1 MTLEGPRILDKGFS
15 GGVITNDSELP
26 PSTGATSTGGIIKQ
40 SNNVFSQQSYYDLAG
55 YTLDD
60 LTAFFAG
67 VTIQEE
73 FTPHGTMTGFIVD
86 LITTHQLTSADMIG
100 AHFTDPTST
109 LDLPGFNL
117 STFDM
122 NQVIYARTRTFNTS
136 LMFAGNQVSEYGRTQ
151 WGTCSAATSE
161 KIYLTRIIY
170 TAIPM
175 APDTTISIPPCNY
188 VTSIIVGREP
198 DLTFMMRQRRSYEE
212 ATGVSP

>member
-15 GGVITNDSELP
+15 GGVITNDDPTTAS
-26 PSTGATSTGGIIKQ
+26 ATGGIVKL
-40 SNNVFSQQSYYDLAG
+40 SNNVFVMQSYYDLAG
-55 YTLDD
+55 YTQND

-67 VTIQEE
+67 VNIQEE
-73 FTPHGTMTGFIVD
+73 FAPTGTMVSFIVD
-86 LITTHQLTSADMIG
+86 LVTTHQLNSADIIN
-100 AHFTDPTST
+100 AHFTDPAAT

-122 NQVIYARTRTFNTS
+122 NQVIYGRTRTFNTS
-136 LMFAGNQVSEYGRTQ
+136 AEWLNQISEYGRTQ

-170 TAIPM
+170 TAIPIV
-175 APDTTISIPPCNY
+175 AAATITIPPCNY
-188 VTSIIVGREP
+188 VTSVIVGREP

-212 ATGVSP
+212 ATGLDDS

>member
-15 GGVITNDSELP
+15 GGVITNTEP
-26 PSTGATSTGGIIKQ
+26 PATPGADSTGGIDKL
-40 SNNVFSQQSYYDLAG
+40 SDTVYAMRSYYDLSG

-67 VTIQEE
+67 VTIQEQ

-86 LITTHQLTSADMIG
+86 MITTHQLSSADIIN
-100 AHFTDPTST
+100 AHFAAAT

-136 LMFAGNQVSEYGRTQ
+136 AEWSQISEYGRTQ
-151 WGTCSAATSE
+151 WGTCSASTSE
-161 KIYLTRIIY
+161 KVYLTRIIY
-170 TAIPM
+170 TGGILPPGA
-175 APDTTISIPPCNY
+175 TLTVPPCNY

-198 DLTFMMRQRRSYEE
+198 DLTFMMRQRRSYEL
-212 ATGVSP
+212 ATGLDDS

>member
-1 MTLEGPRILDKGFS
+1 VTLEGPRILDKGFS
-15 GGVITNDSELP
+15 GGVITNSVEPP
-26 PSTGATSTGGIIKQ
+26 PSGSASATGGLKKL
-40 SNNVFSQQSYYDLAG
+40 SDNVFTIQSYYDLAG
-55 YTLDD
+55 YTQDD

-67 VTIQEE
+67 VNIHEQ
-73 FTPHGTMTGFIVD
+73 FTPHGTLPGWIVD
-86 LITTHQLTSADMIG
+86 MITTQQLSSANIID
-100 AHFTDPTST
+100 AHFDTAT

-136 LMFAGNQVSEYGRTQ
+136 AEWSQISEFGRTQ

-175 APDTTISIPPCNY
+175 IPEATFTVPPCNY
-188 VTSIIVGREP
+188 VTSIIVAKEP
-198 DLTFMMRQRRSYEE
+198 DLTFMMRQRRSYEL
-212 ATGVSP
+212 ATGLDDS

>member
-1 MTLEGPRILDKGFS
+1 VTLEGPRILDKGFS
-15 GGVITNDSELP
+15 GGVITNDS
-26 PSTGATSTGGIIKQ
+26 PSTASATGGIIKL
-40 SNNVFSQQSYYDLAG
+40 SDNVFAQSSYYDLSG
-55 YTLDD
+55 YTQND

-73 FTPHGTMTGFIVD
+73 FSPTGTMVSFIVD
-86 LITTHQLTSADMIG
+86 MVTTHQLSDQIIG
-100 AHFTDPTST
+100 AHFTDPSAT
-109 LDLPGFNL
+109 LDLPGFAR

-136 LMFAGNQVSEYGRTQ
+136 VEWGQISEYGRTQ

-170 TAIPM
+170 TALPPLM
-175 APDTTISIPPCNY
+175 VAAATLTIPPCNY
-188 VTSIIVGREP
+188 VTSIIVAAEP

-212 ATGVSP
+212 ATGL

>member
-15 GGVITNDSELP
+15 GGVITNVSPTDI
-26 PSTGATSTGGIIKQ
+26 TATGGISKV
-40 SNNVFSQQSYYDLAG
+40 SDNVFVMSSYYDLSG

-67 VTIQEE
+67 VDIQEE
-73 FTPHGTMTGFIVD
+73 FTPHGTIVSFIVD
-86 LITTHQLTSADMIG
+86 MITTHQLTTADIIG

-122 NQVIYARTRTFNTS
+122 NQVIYARTRTYNTS
-136 LMFAGNQVSEYGRTQ
+136 AEWGQLSEYGRTQ
-151 WGTCSAATSE
+151 WGTCSASTSE
-161 KIYLTRIIY
+161 KVYLTRIIY
-170 TAIPM
+170 TAIPVT
-175 APDTTISIPPCNY
+175 AGILNIPPCNY

-212 ATGVSP
+212 ATGLDDS

>member
-15 GGVITNDSELP
+15 GGVITNVD
-26 PSTGATSTGGIIKQ
+26 PSTVTVTGGIIAL
-40 SNNVFSQQSYYDLAG
+40 SDNVFVMKSYYDLSG
-55 YTLDD
+55 YTQND

-67 VTIQEE
+67 VSIQEE
-73 FTPHGTMTGFIVD
+73 FSPNGTIVSFIVD
-86 LITTHQLTSADMIG
+86 MVTTHQLSDQIIG
-100 AHFTDPTST
+100 AHFTDPAAT
-109 LDLPGFNL
+109 LDLPGFAR

-122 NQVIYARTRTFNTS
+122 NQVIYARTRTYSTS
-136 LMFAGNQVSEYGRTQ
+136 AEWGQISEYGRTQ

-170 TAIPM
+170 TAIPI
-175 APDTTISIPPCNY
+175 APGVLNIPPCNY

-212 ATGVSP
+212 ATGL

>member
-15 GGVITNDSELP
+15 GGVITNNSPTDV
-26 PSTGATSTGGIIKQ
+26 TATGGISKL
-40 SNNVFSQQSYYDLAG
+40 SDNVFVMSSYYDLSG

-67 VTIQEE
+67 VDIQEE
-73 FTPHGTMTGFIVD
+73 FTPHGTMVSFIVD
-86 LITTHQLTSADMIG
+86 MITTHQLTTADIIG
-100 AHFTDPTST
+100 AHFTDTTST

-122 NQVIYARTRTFNTS
+122 NQVIYARTRTYNTS
-136 LMFAGNQVSEYGRTQ
+136 ANWTPAIISEYGRTQ
-151 WGTCSAATSE
+151 WGTCSASTSE
-161 KIYLTRIIY
+161 KVYLTRIIY
-170 TAIPM
+170 TSIPII
-175 APDTTISIPPCNY
+175 AAATLNIPPCNY

-212 ATGVSP
+212 ATGLDDS

>member
-15 GGVITNDSELP
+15 GGVITNDS
-26 PSTGATSTGGIIKQ
+26 PSTASATGGIIKL
-40 SNNVFSQQSYYDLAG
+40 SENVFAIQSYYDLAG
-55 YTLDD
+55 YTQDD

-67 VTIQEE
+67 VDIQEE
-73 FTPHGTMTGFIVD
+73 FTPSGTMSGFIVD
-86 LITTHQLTSADMIG
+86 MITTHQLSSAEIIG
-100 AHFTDPTST
+100 AHFTTPTST

-122 NQVIYARTRTFNTS
+122 NQVIYARTRTYDSS
-136 LMFAGNQVSEYGRTQ
+136 LMFAGAIVSEYGRTT

-170 TAIPM
+170 TAFPIV
-175 APDTTISIPPCNY
+175 AAAVFNVPPCNY
-188 VTSIIVGREP
+188 VTSIVVGREP
-198 DLTFMMRQRRSYEE
+198 DLTFMMRQRRSYKE

>member
-26 PSTGATSTGGIIKQ
+26 PSTGATASGAITKL
-40 SNNVFSQQSYYDLAG
+40 SNNVFSQQSYYDLSG

-73 FTPHGTMTGFIVD
+73 FTPHGTMTGFLVD
-86 LITTHQLTSADMIG
+86 LVTTHPLSSADIIN
-100 AHFTDPTST
+100 AHFTIGTV
-109 LDLPGFNL
+109 DLPGFNL

-136 LMFAGNQVSEYGRTQ
+136 LMFAGNQISEYGRTQ

-170 TAIPM
+170 TGTPM
-175 APDTTISIPPCNY
+175 VPDATLTIPPSNY

-198 DLTFMMRQRRSYEE
+198 DLTFLMRQRRSYEE
-212 ATGVSP
+212 AT

>member
-15 GGVITNDSELP
+15 GGIITNTSP
-26 PSTGATSTGGIIKQ
+26 PDTPGASASGGINKL
-40 SNNVFSQQSYYDLAG
+40 SDNVFSIQTYYDLAG
-55 YTLDD
+55 YTQND

-67 VTIQEE
+67 AVIQEE
-73 FTPHGTMTGFIVD
+73 FAPNGTMPGFVID
-86 LITTHQLTSADMIG
+86 MITTHQLSSTDIIN
-100 AHFTDPTST
+100 AHFDAAT

-122 NQVIYARTRTFNTS
+122 NQVIFARTRTFDTS
-136 LMFAGNQVSEYGRTQ
+136 SVWSAISEYGRTQ

-170 TAIPM
+170 TDLALPPGAILN
-175 APDTTISIPPCNY
+175 IPPCNY
-188 VTSIIVGREP
+188 VTSIVVGREP

-212 ATGVSP
+212 ATGLGS

>member
-15 GGVITNDSELP
+15 GGVITNASPTDVSV
-26 PSTGATSTGGIIKQ
+26 TGGIKQ
-40 SNNVFSQQSYYDLAG
+40 LSDNVFAERGYYDLSG
-55 YTLDD
+55 YTLDN

-73 FTPHGTMTGFIVD
+73 FTPTGTVTGFIVD
-86 LITTHQLTSADMIG
+86 MVTTHQLTSADIIN

-122 NQVIYARTRTFNTS
+122 NQVIYARTRTYNTS
-136 LMFAGNQVSEYGRTQ
+136 AEWGQISEYGRTQ

-170 TAIPM
+170 TAIPI
-175 APDTTISIPPCNY
+175 PIGVLNIPPCNY
-188 VTSIIVGREP
+188 VTSIVVGREP
-198 DLTFMMRQRRSYEE
+198 DLTFLMRQRRSYEE
-212 ATGVSP
+212 ATGLDDS

>member
-26 PSTGATSTGGIIKQ
+26 PSTGATATGAISKL
-40 SNNVFSQQSYYDLAG
+40 SNNVFANRSYYDLSG
-55 YTLDD
+55 YTQDD

-73 FTPHGTMTGFIVD
+73 FAPTGTLPSFIVD
-86 LITTHQLTSADMIG
+86 MVTTHRLSSTDIIN

-122 NQVIYARTRTFNTS
+122 NQVIYARTRTFNSSTVW
-136 LMFAGNQVSEYGRTQ
+136 NQVSEYGRTQ
-151 WGTCSAATSE
+151 WGTCSASTSE

-170 TAIPM
+170 TAIPTL
-175 APDTTISIPPCNY
+175 PDLTITIPPCNY
-188 VTSIIVGREP
+188 VTSIIVAREP
-198 DLTFMMRQRRSYEE
+198 DLTFLMRMRRSYEE
-212 ATGVSP
+212 ATAV

>member
-1 MTLEGPRILDKGFS
+1 VTLEGPRILDKGFA

-26 PSTGATSTGGIIKQ
+26 PSTGATASGGLKKL
-40 SNNVFSQQSYYDLAG
+40 SNNVFVEQGYYDLSG

-73 FTPHGTMTGFIVD
+73 FTPTGTMTGFIVD
-86 LITTHQLTSADMIG
+86 MVTTHQLLSADIIN

-122 NQVIYARTRTFNTS
+122 NQVIFARTRTFNTS
-136 LMFAGNQVSEYGRTQ
+136 SVWSQISEYGRTQ

-170 TAIPM
+170 TQIPM
-175 APDTTISIPPCNY
+175 LQDTTITIPPCNY
-188 VTSIIVGREP
+188 VTSIVVGREP
-198 DLTFMMRQRRSYEE
+198 DLTFLMRQRRSYEE
-212 ATGVSP
+212 ATGLDDS